1 MSSSGTTL
9 PNPRTPLSGT
19 LQKVLNVLGMPL
31 LAVLVAFLLGGLVI
45 WLTSGSLTT
54 VFRAY
59 GGMLQGAFL
68 KERGL
73 SETLVSTIP
82 YIFLSLALAVGFKTG
97 LFNIGA
103 DGQFYIGAITGAL
116 VGQAFANLPAIIHLP
131 LTLVSAALGGAIW
144 AGIPGFLKARTGA
157 HEVVTTIMMNYIAYR
172 LTELLVT
179 IFKDPNSSA
188 VQTRPSA
195 ASAWLWSL
203 YSIPQRLQDPL
214 NALGVAL
221 FLGFLSYFLAR
232 WVIGRTS
239 LKNRFKTAGLKRLA
253 FSGFALI
260 IGLLTFFLLPVFTKA
275 FWPFTDPYDRLH
287 IGLFLALLASILVW
301 WLLWKTT
308 LGFELRT
315 VGANPNAARYAGI
328 NITRSI
334 VVAMAISGALAGI
347 AGSVQV
353 LGVQSCHCQQV
364 LFTPGLG
371 FDAIAIALLAKNDPF
386 GILAAAFLF
395 GAMLNG
401 ASMMEINSGVS
412 HYIVSLIQ
420 GFALLFVAAPAI
432 IRSVIWFKGRRAKI
446 EDSAVRRS
454 GG

>member
-1 MSSSGTTL
+1 MSSSGPTL
-9 PNPRTPLSGT
+9 PNPRTAFASSF
-19 LQKVLNVLGMPL
+19 QKVLNVLGMPL
-31 LAVLVAFLLGGLVI
+31 LAILAAFLLGGLVI
-45 WLTSGSLTT
+45 WVTSGSLIT
-54 VFRAY
+54 VFQAY
-59 GGMLQGAFL
+59 SGMLEGAFF

-116 VGQAFANLPAIIHLP
+116 VGQAFSNLPAIIHLP
-131 LTLVSAALGGAIW
+131 LTLVSAAVGGAIW

-179 IFKDPNSSA
+179 IFKDPNTTA
-188 VQTRPSA
+188 IQTRGSAPSA
-195 ASAWLWSL
+195 WIWSL
-203 YSIPQRLQDPL
+203 YSLPQRLQDPL
-214 NALGVAL
+214 NALGTAL
-221 FLGFLSYFLAR
+221 FLGLLSYLLAR

-239 LKNRFKTAGLKRLA
+239 LKNRFKSHSQKRLVY
-253 FSGFALI
+253 SGFALL
-260 IGLLTFFLLPVFTKA
+260 IGLLTFFLLPVFSKIL
-275 FWPFTDPYDRLH
+275 WPFTDPYDRLH
-287 IGLFLALLASILVW
+287 IGLFLALLASILIW

-315 VGANPNAARYAGI
+315 VGANPYAARYAGM
-328 NITRSI
+328 NITRNI
-334 VVAMAISGALAGI
+334 VLAMAISGALAAI
-347 AGSVQV
+347 AGSIQV
-353 LGVQSCHCQQV
+353 LGVSSCHCQQV

-395 GAMLNG
+395 GAMHNG
-401 ASMMEINSGVS
+401 SSLMEINSGVS
-412 HYIVSLIQ
+412 HYVVSLIQ

-432 IRSVIWFKGRRAKI
+432 LRSVIWFRNQRAKT
-446 EDSAVRRS
+446 EDPAVRRS

>member
-1 MSSSGTTL
+1 MTNSSTTL
-9 PNPRTPLSGT
+9 PNPRPSFLKT

-31 LAVLVAFLLGGLVI
+31 LAILAAFLLGGLVI
-45 WLTSGSLTT
+45 WVTSGSLTT
-54 VFRAY
+54 VFQAY
-59 GGMLQGAFL
+59 SGMLKGAFF

-73 SETLVSTIP
+73 SETFVATIP
-82 YIFLSLALAVGFKTG
+82 YVFLSLALAVGFKTG

-103 DGQFYIGAITGAL
+103 DGQFYIGAITGAI
-116 VGQAFANLPAIIHLP
+116 VGQAFHDLPAIIHLP
-131 LTLVSAALGGAIW
+131 LTLVTAALGGAIW
-144 AGIPGFLKARTGA
+144 AGIAGFLKARTGA

-188 VQTRPSA
+188 VQTRASA
-195 ASAWLWSL
+195 PSAWLWSL
-203 YSIPQRLQDPL
+203 SSIPQQLQDPL
-214 NALGVAL
+214 NALGTAL

-239 LKNRFKTAGLKRLA
+239 LKNRFKGTGPKRLA
-253 FSGFALI
+253 YSGFALI
-260 IGLLTFFLLPVFTKA
+260 IVLFTFFLLPEFSKV
-275 FWPFTDPYDRLH
+275 FWPFNDPYDRLH
-287 IGLFLALLASILVW
+287 IGIFLALLASVLIW

-328 NITRSI
+328 NITRNI
-334 VVAMAISGALAGI
+334 VLAMAISGALAAI
-347 AGSVQV
+347 AGSIEV
-353 LGVQSCHCQQV
+353 LGVSSCHCQQV

-395 GAMLNG
+395 GAMRNG
-401 ASMMEINSGVS
+401 ASLMEINSGVS
-412 HYIVSLIQ
+412 HYVVSLIQ

-432 IRSVIWFKGRRAKI
+432 IRSVFWFRSRRAKI
-446 EDSAVRRS
+446 EDPAVHRS